1 MLLQSKMSQDAN
13 RDHHHVRFNESTT
26 TLAINY
32 NVAAMKW
39 VSQNDRA
46 AFTSSTFVA
55 NSVARK

>member
-1 MLLQSKMSQDAN
+1 MSQDAN